1 MDKYIENIKYD
12 LIKFISLFHKLFTPA
27 FKREIDDKYDCNKNQ
42 VRAIMIIGRVGKA
55 SPTVLGKCM
64 DMEKGSITSLID
76 ALEDEGL
83 VYRKADLKD
92 KRKTWIHLTEIG
104 EEFYQ
109 KQDDNFML
117 QIQNVFKSLSDE
129 ELEELSKN
137 LKTIVKVMEKV
148 GDENEYTR

>member
-12 LIKFISLFHKLFTPA
+12 LIKFISLFHKLFTPS

-117 QIQNVFKSLSDE
+117 QIQNLFNSLSDE
-129 ELEELSKN
+129 EPVAISKN
-137 LKTIVKVMEKV
+137 LNTIVRVIQQI